1 MGERFG
7 KYELLQRIGM
17 GGMAEVWVARTY
29 GAQGFVKELVIKRI
43 LEQFN
48 EDPDFVSMFINEA
61 RLASRL
67 QHTNIVQIFDF
78 DQVDG
83 VYYIAMELVD
93 GPDLRRVQAT
103 ARRRELR
110 VPQTLAVHVGV
121 EGLKGLHYAHTRV
134 ERGRPLGI
142 VHRDISPHNLLL
154 SYAGE
159 VKITDFGIAKVAAL
173 ASATRTGMVKGK
185 LTYMSPEQ
193 VRGDVIDARADI
205 YALGIVLWEL
215 LTGRRL
221 YEGVG
226 SEGELVAAARRG
238 AVPKLVEVASEV
250 PPGLIAVVERM
261 LAAETDQRFTS
272 AADAL
277 AELSAFA
284 GATDG
289 LEVSDYLRRL
299 LPAGAER
306 EQRGLTAIEQPG
318 SVAVASP
325 DAPTGTVEPAAAP
338 DAPTARASAEE
349 PPQLPSKRKPAGP
362 SWVLPLLLSLC
373 VGGGAATTTWAT
385 LRSAP
390 ALPAP
395 NEALLTISGE
405 PSGAVIEAQGIP
417 LVGKQPHV
425 VGGARGSKLTVV
437 ARWGERKIQR
447 EVVVGAQDRIKLV
460 LPVAVKPPAP
470 SDLGPAGDRSIVAVA
485 AGSGSGSSPTV
496 VAARRA
502 DAAMRP
508 VDAAMRRPDR
518 KALPQ
523 RKPPLRAQPRRT
535 PKRQLK
541 PAKITRLRPDAG
553 HRRPTRTVERAFGRL
568 RVIVAPWARVSI
580 DGTSVGLTP
589 IIDKPLRVGRHHIV
603 LENPELAKK
612 VRITVEIKKGSTM
625 TLRRDW

>member
-1 MGERFG
+1 MSSMGERFG

-110 VPQTLAVHVGV
+110 MPQTLAVHVGV

-193 VRGDVIDARADI
+193 VRGDSIDARADI

-238 AVPKLVEVASEV
+238 AVPKLTEVASEV
-250 PPGLIAVVERM
+250 PPGLMAVVDRM
-261 LAAETDQRFTS
+261 LAAEADQRFTS
-272 AADAL
+272 AAEAL

-306 EQRGLTAIEQPG
+306 EQRGLTAVDKPG
-318 SVAVASP
+318 SVAVAPP
-325 DAPTGTVEPAAAP
+325 DAPTGTVEPPRAADVPA
-338 DAPTARASAEE
+338 ARAPAEE
-349 PPQLPSKRKPAGP
+349 SPQLPSKPKQARP

-373 VGGGAATTTWAT
+373 VGGGAAATTWAT
-385 LRSAP
+385 LRRAP

-395 NEALLTISGE
+395 DEALLTISSK
-405 PSGAVIEAQGIP
+405 PSGAMIEAQGIP
-417 LVGKQPHV
+417 LVGKGPHV
-425 VGGARGSKLTVV
+425 VGGARGSTLTVV
-437 ARWGERKIQR
+437 ARWGARKIQR
-447 EVVVGAQDRIKLV
+447 EVVVGDQDRIEVV
-460 LPVAVKPPAP
+460 LPVAVKKPGP
-470 SDLGPAGDRSIVAVA
+470 SDLGPAVDRSDVARDA
-485 AGSGSGSSPTV
+485 GSGSSPTV
-496 VAARRA
+496 VAATRA
-502 DAAMRP
+502 DAAL
-508 VDAAMRRPDR
+508 RRSER
-518 KALPQ
+518 KAPH
-523 RKPPLRAQPRRT
+523 RKPLPRFVRAQPPRRT
-535 PKRQLK
+535 PPRQPK

-580 DGTSVGLTP
+580 DGTRVGLTP
-589 IIDKPLRVGRHHIV
+589 IIDKPLRVGRHHVV

-612 VRITVEIKKGSTM
+612 VKITVEIKKGSTV